1 MWLVSMEMCFS
12 IKYTPDF
19 GNLLC
24 RMYKIFQ
31 YNNDFTLITCYNDS
45 MLNILG
51 SMQYIMK
58 IKFYFFNVAT
68 RTLKTAC
75 VACLIFLLDR
85 LA

>member
-1 MWLVSMEMCFS
+1 MWLVSMEMCLS
-12 IKYTPDF
+12 IKYILDF

-31 YNNDFTLITCYNDS
+31 YNNDFTLITCYSDS

-51 SMQYIMK
+51 SMQYILK
-58 IKFYFFNVAT
+58 VKFYFFTVAT
-68 RTLKTAC
+68 RTCKIAC
-75 VACLIFLLDR
+75 VACTMFLLDR